1 MQHRNL
7 NKRYN
12 HDALSIKIKIPN
24 LPSVKIMKYEVD
36 KIFCDDNFIK
46 VIFNYSSIFIVVGFS
61 TKFRG
66 KI

>member
-24 LPSVKIMKYEVD
+24 LPSVKIMKYEVEK
-36 KIFCDDNFIK
+36 KILRRQFYPSHFQLFKHIYRGRFFCK
-46 VIFNYSSIFIVVGFS
+46 VSW
-61 TKFRG
+61 
-66 KI
+66 